1 MTLMATKAAQIMD
14 TEIIIAGGGLVGNA
28 LAIALAQ
35 AGLTVT
41 VIDPLP
47 RAQQVAASFDGRTSA
62 ISSGSVRILGHLG
75 VWPHIAPHA
84 QPIHDIRVCDEDKP
98 GFVHYSDAD
107 VGEPF
112 GYIVENFILRSAL
125 FKALEAEANIRIIHA
140 MVTGFET
147 TPARATAMLD
157 SGETISAPLLIA
169 ADGRFSKLRE
179 QAGIKQRIIDYKQTA
194 IVCVVEHANA
204 HDGLALEKFYP
215 VGPFAMLPL
224 KPKSMSGATSEP
236 SPLAG
241 EGWVRGRGETVPDTN
256 APPPSLPRKGGGTPE
271 SVDSVSPDYQH
282 YPNRSGVVWTEHE
295 RDAAHYLALSDDDF
309 NAELQRRVGLG
320 ADNYWG
326 TVKAIGKR
334 FSYPLRLMHAEAF
347 VAHRFALVGDAAHG
361 IHPIAGQ
368 GVNLG
373 YRDVAVLAEL
383 ILEQRKLGLDVGAEA
398 LLSRYQR
405 WRRFDSFSMTAST
418 DLLNRLFSNN
428 LPGLSLIRRAGM
440 VAVEHMPPVK
450 KYFMKHAMGL
460 IGDLP
465 KMMRDDKAA

>member
-1 MTLMATKAAQIMD
+1 MD

-35 AGLTVT
+35 GGMKVA

-47 RAQQVAASFDGRTSA
+47 RDAQIATSFDGRTSA
-62 ISSGSVRILGHLG
+62 ISSGSVRILSHLG

-84 QPIHDIRVCDEDKP
+84 QPIHDIRVCDQDKP

-112 GYIVENFILRSAL
+112 GYIVENYILRSAL
-125 FKALEAEANIRIIHA
+125 FRALEAEGNIRILHA
-140 MVTGFET
+140 RVTGFET
-147 TPARATAMLD
+147 SASSATAMLD
-157 SGETISAPLLIA
+157 SSETITAPLLIA

-194 IVCVVEHANA
+194 IVCVVEHEKP

-215 VGPFAMLPL
+215 AGPFALLPL
-224 KPKSMSGATSEP
+224 KPMGLSSAAGKP

-241 EGWVRGRGETVPDTN
+241 EGWVRGLDSEALNSTAPSPNLSREGRGTTEC
-256 APPPSLPRKGGGTPE
+256 
-271 SVDSVSPDYQH
+271 VDSVSADYQH

-295 RDAAHYLALSDDDF
+295 RDAPHYVALSDDDF
-309 NAELQRRVGLG
+309 NAELQRRVGMG

-326 TVKAIGKR
+326 RVLATGKR
-334 FSYPLRLMHAEAF
+334 FSYPLKLMHAEQF

-383 ILEQRKLGLDVGAEA
+383 LIEQRKLGLDLGSDA
-398 LLSRYQR
+398 LLAHYQR

-418 DLLNRLFSNN
+418 DILNRLFSNN
-428 LPGLSLIRRAGM
+428 LPGLSLIRRAGL
-440 VAVEHMPPVK
+440 VAVEHMPPLK
-450 KYFMKHAMGL
+450 RYFMKHAMGM

-465 KMMRDDKAA
+465 NMMRDDKVA